1 VQAEKRIVPG
11 NRAEWDQMEKIES
24 GSGNRLRRRIEKV
37 LLACG
42 ALLLGIYLAALLH
55 SVILSRIALWRF
67 QNAYKANASPVTGV
81 LAATNENVNT
91 SLWSGKRIEAY
102 KESLVSKF
110 DAPLGVLRI
119 PKLNLVVPV
128 FEGTDDLTLNRG
140 VGRIA
145 GTAQLGG
152 AGNVGIAGHRDGF
165 FRPLKDIRVGDS
177 IELLVESKPVGYV
190 VRSIEIVKPQNTDV
204 LKATGDPQLTLVTC
218 YPFYFVGNAPQR
230 FIVHASLAGARA
242 GQ

>member
-1 VQAEKRIVPG
+1 MG
-11 NRAEWDQMEKIES
+11 NIDKIEP
-24 GSGNRLRRRIEKV
+24 GSGKRLRRRIEKV
-37 LLACG
+37 LLVAG
-42 ALLLGIYLAALLH
+42 ALLLGVYLAALLH
-55 SVILSRIALWRF
+55 GVILSRIALWRF
-67 QNAYKANASPVTGV
+67 QSAHKASASPVTGV
-81 LAATNENVNT
+81 LAATNENVDT

-102 KESLVSKF
+102 KESLVTKLDS
-110 DAPLGVLRI
+110 PVGVLRI

-152 AGNVGIAGHRDGF
+152 VGNVGIAGHRDGF

-177 IELLVESKPVGYV
+177 IELLVEDKSVGYV
-190 VRSIEIVKPQNTDV
+190 VRSIEIVKPEDTSV
-204 LKATGDPQLTLVTC
+204 LRASDDQQLTLVTC

-230 FIVHASLAGARA
+230 YIVHASLANGGS